1 MKLEA
6 SELIVNSDGSIY
18 HLNLLPSEIADTII
32 LVGDPGRVQMVSSF
46 FDRIEIQKQNREFI
60 THTGTYKGKRITAM
74 SSGIGTDNMDIVINE
89 LDALANIDLIKR
101 EILPNRTG
109 LTLIRLGT
117 SGALQ
122 EDIPVHTF
130 LASEMACG
138 FDGLLNFYAD
148 RNRVC
153 NVQMEE
159 DFVAHTG
166 WNPIL
171 PRPYFTG
178 GNPSLL
184 AKFTECTQG
193 VTISA
198 PGFFGPQGRV
208 LRLGIIDP
216 EINDKVSAFRYKEK
230 RITNYEMECSA
241 LYGLSNL
248 LGHNALTIC
257 TIIANRLRKEYSKGY
272 KERVKEMIGMTL
284 ETITGSNG

>member
-1 MKLEA
+1 MKLEP

-18 HLNLLPSEIADTII
+18 HLNLLPTDIADTII
-32 LVGDPGRVQMVSSF
+32 LVGDPGRVKTVSSF
-46 FDRIEIQKQNREFI
+46 FSSIEIQKQNREFI
-60 THTGTYKGKRITAM
+60 THTGQYNGKRITVM

-89 LDALANIDLIKR
+89 LDALVNIDLLKR
-101 EILPNRTG
+101 EIKDEKKS

-130 LASEMACG
+130 LASEVACG
-138 FDGLLNFYAD
+138 FDGLLNFYSD

-153 NVQMEE
+153 DVQMEE
-159 DFVAHTG
+159 MFVAHTG
-166 WNPIL
+166 WNPLLAI
-171 PRPYFTG
+171 PYFTAG
-178 GNPSLL
+178 HTGLL
-184 AKFTECTQG
+184 NRFNDCVKG
-193 VTISA
+193 ITISA

-216 EINDKVSAFRYKEK
+216 EINTKVSSFAYNGK

-248 LGHNALTIC
+248 LGHQALTIC

-272 KERVKEMIGMTL
+272 KERVKEMIEMTL
-284 ETITGSNG
+284 QTITR